1 MAEAKLSYPVP
12 KTVRE
17 NAKRGLK
24 LRAEAGGKGGLTT
37 QQAGKLKIG
46 SGVARANSL
55 IHGNVTY
62 DTIKRMYSFFSRH
75 KVYKERGYHT
85 DRKSKAYISWLLW
98 GGDAGFTWCKK
109 IIRQHERALAEKSSP
124 FLDLVL
130 QSI

>member
-12 KTVRE
+12 KTVKE

-24 LRAEAGGKGGLTT
+24 LRAETGGKGGLTT

-75 KVYKERGYHT
+75 KIYKEQVITMIERARPISHGYFGAVMLALHGA
-85 DRKSKAYISWLLW
+85 RKSSVNMRGLWL
-98 GGDAGFTWCKK
+98 
-109 IIRQHERALAEKSSP
+109 KSQVHS
-124 FLDLVL
+124 
-130 QSI
+130 